1 VTVEPLPSYRPL
13 VPSGDLRLTDLAK
26 HCARDGMTGPCWGQV
41 EWREVRQLLRPNG
54 GQLAL
59 CEGHRGPRYH
69 RSTLAEDALHILS
82 GLTPAAVA
90 NATHDERIVWALGL
104 LRAVFEAAGAT
115 LKGWKKHAAKGVARY
130 SRDGRWVQ
138 VCVTWR
144 GPRVVASLTVDGAD
158 GFAVGLRAAATRIGL
173 ETP

>member
-1 VTVEPLPSYRPL
+1 MEPLPSYRPL
-13 VPSGDLRLTDLAK
+13 VPAGDLRRTDLAK
-26 HCARDGMTGPCWGQV
+26 HCARDGMTGPCWGEVQ
-41 EWREVRQLLRPNG
+41 WREVRQLLRPNG

-69 RSTLAEDALHILS
+69 RSTLAEDALCILAS
-82 GLTPAAVA
+82 LKAADVA
-90 NATHDERIVWALGL
+90 NATPDERIVWALGL

-115 LKGWKKHAAKGVARY
+115 LKGWKKHVAKGVARY

-138 VCVTWR
+138 VHVTWH
-144 GPRVVASLTVDGAD
+144 GPRVVAAFTVDGAD
-158 GFAVGLRAAATRIGL
+158 EFAVGLRAAAGRLGL